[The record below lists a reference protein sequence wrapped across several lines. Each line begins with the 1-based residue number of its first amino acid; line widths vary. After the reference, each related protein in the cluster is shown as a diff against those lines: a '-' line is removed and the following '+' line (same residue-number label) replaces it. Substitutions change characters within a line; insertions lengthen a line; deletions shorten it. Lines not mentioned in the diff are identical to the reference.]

1 MASIERF
8 CPITGAFDEEATRT
22 LGLAFDKAC
31 ARLGRTPQPT
41 AAREAIAKNI
51 VEAAKRGERDPNRL
65 RDAGLSAVKAY
76 VING

>member
-1 MASIERF
+1 
-8 CPITGAFDEEATRT
+8 
-22 LGLAFDKAC
+22 LAFDKAC
-31 ARLGRTPQPT
+31 ALLGHTPQPT

-65 RDAGLSAVKAY
+65 RDAGLSAVKPY